1 MAAGAWTF
9 TDAARTNLLNGDF
22 DLDTNT
28 FFMAL
33 FLSTSNIG
41 AASTT
46 YAGLTDEVTQAFGY
60 LTGGVSMGALTLSG
74 ASGTVGGVINGVTL
88 TAFERRMSNKTGPTR
103 DPGYLDSTSQFVS
116 RVPDRA
122 PRLTGITGS
131 ITFGSGAMT
140 VSAYKCGQDYDGDR
154 IVLKPV
160 TTTAVG
166 QTWAAGTDLPAEGIV
181 GADGDRIVVRFYNA
195 TAAPT
200 APLLTLL
207 GDVGVLS

>member
-46 YAGLTDEVTQAFGY
+46 YAGLTNEVTQAFGY

-74 ASGTVGGVINGVTL
+74 TTTVTVDDPADVVWTASGGSITARFAVIYESGGGGNVL
-88 TAFERRMSNKTGPTR
+88 C
-103 DPGYLDSTSQFVS
+103 YCLLDSTPADVT
-116 RVPDRA
+116 A
-122 PRLTGITGS
+122 TTGNTLTVALHASGI
-131 ITFGSGAMT
+131 F
-140 VSAYKCGQDYDGDR
+140 
-154 IVLKPV
+154 
-160 TTTAVG
+160 
-166 QTWAAGTDLPAEGIV
+166 
-181 GADGDRIVVRFYNA
+181 
-195 TAAPT
+195 
-200 APLLTLL
+200 TLA
-207 GDVGVLS
+207 